1 MASATFSFSAPLCFR
16 IERSGKSCFHQ
27 GRHFPSPPSGIDAG
41 KRRSRLR
48 HPATTEG
55 ASDRKNSLSIFNPY
69 FPIRFFSHSQKRNRK
84 MSSFR
89 FYFAPIAQDFPRIEA
104 AAFIFPVFRT
114 VHTLRR
120 FYVAFLHSVPRLFTG
135 VLPVRRLGFRRL
147 FFLFPC
153 G

>member
-1 MASATFSFSAPLCFR
+1 
-16 IERSGKSCFHQ
+16 
-27 GRHFPSPPSGIDAG
+27 
-41 KRRSRLR
+41 
-48 HPATTEG
+48 
-55 ASDRKNSLSIFNPY
+55 
-69 FPIRFFSHSQKRNRK
+69 

-89 FYFAPIAQDFPRIEA
+89 FYFAPIARDFPRIEA

-147 FFLFPC
+147 FFCSPAVKTGVRCILGTFLVRQVI
-153 G
+153 GQ